1 MIVAE
6 LMTENPASVGLRQ
19 PLSEAARIMWECD
32 CGALPVLDD
41 EQQVRGMITDRD
53 VCMATW
59 FQHRA
64 PQDIAVAG
72 AMSERLYYCLP
83 TDTLTTAEGL
93 MRAKQVRRIPVLSA
107 DGRLLGILSLAD
119 IVKGTGFASDMG
131 LMASDVTSTL
141 AAICRPAVSA
151 LS

>member
-93 MRAKQVRRIPVLSA
+93 MRAKQVRRI
-107 DGRLLGILSLAD
+107 
-119 IVKGTGFASDMG
+119 
-131 LMASDVTSTL
+131 
-141 AAICRPAVSA
+141 
-151 LS
+151 

>member
-6 LMTENPASVGLRQ
+6 LMTENPASVELRK

-41 EQQVRGMITDRD
+41 EQRVRGMITDRD
-53 VCMATW
+53 VCMASW
-59 FQHRA
+59 LQHRA
-64 PQDIAVAG
+64 PQDLAVAG

-83 TDTLTTAEGL
+83 TDTLITAEGL
-93 MRAKQVRRIPVLSA
+93 MRNKQVRRLPVLSA

-119 IVKGTGFASDMG
+119 IVRATGFASDMG
-131 LMASDVTSTL
+131 LLATDVAATL
-141 AAICRPAVSA
+141 AEICRPA